1 MGQCQTVQPGAA
13 DVGRGEAG
21 RLAAVRRYDILDT
34 PPDGAFDR
42 VAALAARVFDVPI
55 ATVTIVDENRVW
67 FKATQGLDGVT
78 QVDREEGLCASAV
91 AQDDAYVV
99 TDALRDPR
107 TARNSLVTGKLG
119 VRFYAAAPITTSDGW
134 RLGTVNVIDTRPR
147 DIGEDGIATLHDLA
161 AIVMDELELRLSAME
176 TVRRERHERD
186 QAERDRADIEAFAS
200 TLQRTLVPPELP
212 QVPGLAVATGY
223 RVASPR
229 QVGGDFYDLFA
240 LGERRWAVAIGDVCG
255 KGASAAALTSLARYT
270 LRAAASH
277 GPSPVAVLERL
288 NEALLANQDGE
299 DRLRFVTV
307 AFGLLEPLTHGGFRV
322 EFATGGHPPPYLVR
336 AGGGVEALRRPG
348 GTLVGAL
355 ADARF
360 TTFTVDLGPGDAVV
374 AYTDGLTEA
383 RSPDRTMFGDHAL
396 RSFLATR
403 ARLGAQELVD
413 ELTTRLEEFS
423 PTVSDDMAILAL
435 AIPTDAQLGPD
446 QDDWSSRWGCTEP
459 GA

>member
-1 MGQCQTVQPGAA
+1 MGEDRTIQPAA
-13 DVGRGEAG
+13 TDDVGRGEAE

-42 VAALAARVFDVPI
+42 VAALAARIFDIPI

-67 FKATQGLDGVT
+67 FKATRGLDGVT

-91 AQDDAYVV
+91 AQDGAYVV

-107 TARNSLVTGKLG
+107 TTRNSLVTGELG
-119 VRFYAAAPITTSDGW
+119 VRFYAAAPITTTDGW

-147 DIGEDGIATLHDLA
+147 DIDEDGIATLHDLA

-176 TVRRERHERD
+176 AIRLERHERD
-186 QAERDRADIEAFAS
+186 RAERDRADVEAFAS

-212 QVPGLAVATGY
+212 AVPGLDVATSY

-240 LGERRWAVAIGDVCG
+240 LGDGRWAVAIGDVCG

-277 GPSPVAVLERL
+277 DPSPVAVLERL

-307 AFGLLEPLTHGGFRV
+307 AFGLLEPLAHGGFRV
-322 EFATGGHPPPYLVR
+322 EFATGGHPPPYLLR
-336 AGGGVEALRRPG
+336 SGGGVEALHRPG

-355 ADARF
+355 PDANFTACPADLR
-360 TTFTVDLGPGDAVV
+360 PGDAVV

-383 RSPDRTMFGDHAL
+383 RGPDRAMFGDHAL
-396 RSFLATR
+396 RSFLAAR
-403 ARLGAQELVD
+403 AGVGARQLVD
-413 ELTTRLEEFS
+413 ELTSRLQVFS
-423 PTVSDDMAILAL
+423 PTVSDDMAIIAL
-435 AIPTDAQLGPD
+435 AVPHADA
-446 QDDWSSRWGCTEP
+446 
-459 GA
+459 